1 MTPSPLDVAR
11 SISNRECPVKGK
23 VDLVVLGNALRAAI
37 AVGYV
42 RADHGCFDAWGGY
55 SVTRAGVRALRDES
69 ARAKPTSVKGGA

>member
-23 VDLVVLGNALRAAI
+23 VDLVVLGKALRAAI

-42 RADHGCFDAWGGY
+42 RADHGCFDDWGGY
-55 SVTRAGVRALRDES
+55 SVTRAGMAEVMQRTDDD
-69 ARAKPTSVKGGA
+69 PTKGKQK